1 MGLLTMNTGQLT
13 NARILIVDDEAANV
27 ILLTRILQRAGY
39 TAIQSTN
46 NPKEALALFETFQP
60 DLVCTD
66 LHMPYMTGL
75 EFIEAL
81 QEKIP
86 ASTYLPIVMLTAD
99 LNPES
104 EQLALAKGAKDFLN
118 KPFRAHQIELRVHNL
133 LHTRFLHLQLRDQN
147 ERLEQ
152 KVLERTAELET
163 ARLDVLERLAMASEY
178 RDNTTGEHTQRVGV
192 LSARLAERL
201 GLPPDEIEL
210 ILRAAPLHD
219 VGKIGIPD
227 DILLKPGKLS
237 PDEWV
242 IMKSHVELGT
252 RLLARGNS
260 QVVQL
265 AELIALTHHE
275 RWDGSGYPRGLKGD
289 EIPVVGQ
296 IVAVADVFDTLVNQ
310 RPYKKAW
317 DLEEAVSE
325 ITAGRGTWFSPRVV
339 DAFLDIVA
347 KKETVLSNV

>member
-1 MGLLTMNTGQLT
+1 MMDTERLKQ
-13 NARILIVDDEAANV
+13 AKILIVDDEAANV

-46 NPKEALALFETFQP
+46 NPKEALTLFETYKP

-66 LHMPYMTGL
+66 LHMPHMTGL
-75 EFIEAL
+75 ELIEAL
-81 QEKIP
+81 QQRIP

-118 KPFRAHQIELRVHNL
+118 KPFKAHQIELRVHNL
-133 LHTRFLHLQLRDQN
+133 LHTRFLHLELRDQN

-152 KVLERTAELET
+152 KVLARTAELET

-178 RDNTTGEHTQRVGV
+178 RDTTTGEHTQRVGV

-201 GLPPDEIEL
+201 GLPPDEVEL

-237 PDEWV
+237 PDEWIV
-242 IMKSHVELGT
+242 MKSHVELGT

-275 RWDGSGYPRGLKGD
+275 RWDGSGYPRGLKGND
-289 EIPVVGQ
+289 IPVVGQ
-296 IVAVADVFDTLVNQ
+296 VVAVADVFDTLVNQ

-317 DLEEAVSE
+317 DLEEAISE
-325 ITAGRGTWFSPRVV
+325 IRAGRGTWFSPRVV
-339 DAFLDIVA
+339 DAFLEIVA
-347 KKETVLSNV
+347 NEEAVLSSV